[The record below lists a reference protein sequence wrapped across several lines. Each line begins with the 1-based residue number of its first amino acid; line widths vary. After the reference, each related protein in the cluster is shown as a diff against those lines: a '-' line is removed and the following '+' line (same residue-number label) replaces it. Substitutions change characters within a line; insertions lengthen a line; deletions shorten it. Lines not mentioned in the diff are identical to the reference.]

1 MSARLVLVWLL
12 SFLGMVFIAII
23 YNMYIFMT
31 KKEPGKKSLMEEA
44 VNEDKNTDKMGI
56 GEFLVYTSMILV
68 ALLFGL
74 QIMDKGGSG
83 FSNLAKSLIVP
94 PVMALFN
101 ARKRTGKTIFLFMVA
116 AIFSLYIAIVY
127 IIVGLP
133 VKTPVFAIN
142 NTKIIMDS
150 TTVADLAADGFDI
163 YVKEKDRH
171 DLTYEDLLTS
181 GAYVKYNFDKN
192 IFIEKGFEVNV
203 DPMYTAQCLLV
214 KDGIVLGG
222 IDLFGSK
229 TEDIVLE
236 DSKVVQLKI
245 DEKCI
250 EAAKAKSISFSLD
263 GFELKS
269 PLKAT
274 QLREKFNEKLWLVPE
289 NNTID
294 TNKQYYGIRWV
305 PISDH
310 LFWNEYYVYI
320 DFDENNNMTHFE
332 LITEVARD
340 KNGR

>member
-1 MSARLVLVWLL
+1 MSVRLVFIWLL
-12 SFLGMVFIAII
+12 SFLGMVFFAII

-74 QIMDKGGSG
+74 QIMDKRGSG

-181 GAYVKYNFDKN
+181 GAYVK
-192 IFIEKGFEVNV
+192 
-203 DPMYTAQCLLV
+203 
-214 KDGIVLGG
+214 
-222 IDLFGSK
+222 
-229 TEDIVLE
+229 
-236 DSKVVQLKI
+236 
-245 DEKCI
+245 
-250 EAAKAKSISFSLD
+250 
-263 GFELKS
+263 
-269 PLKAT
+269 
-274 QLREKFNEKLWLVPE
+274 
-289 NNTID
+289 
-294 TNKQYYGIRWV
+294 
-305 PISDH
+305 
-310 LFWNEYYVYI
+310 
-320 DFDENNNMTHFE
+320 
-332 LITEVARD
+332 
-340 KNGR
+340 